1 MEKKTIRS
9 SVEILADI
17 DRLKQ
22 ELKQA
27 LIAEKK
33 AGYSELPKVVYIWD
47 MYLNEEDRGNWT
59 SAEIYNGLYSGAVF
73 ETEEEAYDAGLTHLR
88 ELEDEGELTY
98 EDEDG
103 EAYEAEPEDY
113 TIDTV
118 AISVKDVDEETLADS
133 GLEHLI

>member
-1 MEKKTIRS
+1 MEKTTRS

-27 LIAEKK
+27 LIAEKQ
-33 AGYSELPKVVYIWD
+33 ASYSKLPDVVYIWD
-47 MYLNEEDRGNWT
+47 MYLNEEDKGNWT
-59 SAEIYNGLYSGAVF
+59 SAEIYNGLYSGTVF
-73 ETEEEAYDAGLTHLR
+73 ETEDKAFDAGLNLLR

-103 EAYEAEPEDY
+103 EEYEVEPEDY
-113 TIDTV
+113 TIDTIT
-118 AISVKDVDEETLADS
+118 ISVKDVDEETLADS
-133 GLEHLI
+133 GLAHLI

>member
-33 AGYSELPKVVYIWD
+33 ASYSELPKVVYIWD
-47 MYLNEEDRGNWT
+47 MYIDEAEKGNWT

-73 ETEEEAYDAGLTHLR
+73 ETEDQAFDAGLYHLR

-98 EDEDG
+98 VDEDG
-103 EAYEAEPEDY
+103 EEYEVEPEDY

-118 AISVKDVDEETLADS
+118 AISVKGVDEETLASS

>member
-1 MEKKTIRS
+1 MEKKTTRS

-27 LIAEKK
+27 LTAEKK
-33 AGYSELPKVVYIWD
+33 ASYSELPKVVYIWD
-47 MYLNEEDRGNWT
+47 MYIDEAEKGNWT
-59 SAEIYNGLYSGAVF
+59 SAEIYSGLYSGTVF
-73 ETEEEAYDAGLTHLR
+73 ETEDQAFDAGLTLLR

-103 EAYEAEPEDY
+103 EEYEAEPEDY

>member
-1 MEKKTIRS
+1 
-9 SVEILADI
+9 
-17 DRLKQ
+17 
-22 ELKQA
+22 
-27 LIAEKK
+27 
-33 AGYSELPKVVYIWD
+33 
-47 MYLNEEDRGNWT
+47 LNEEDRGNWT

-103 EAYEAEPEDY
+103 EEYEAEPEDY